1 MTYIKLKNYC
11 NKSKYLLLSI
21 MHCTSY
27 IHDTLL
33 NRNSNN
39 IEEMAKGVIL
49 VNKEMVIAVNIEVEV
64 VVGIKLL
71 LGLFVAVNIYI
82 YSYGGTESKITDLI
96 LYILM

>member
-1 MTYIKLKNYC
+1 MKNYC
-11 NKSKYLLLSI
+11 NKSKNLLLSI
-21 MHCTSY
+21 MHCTSH

-49 VNKEMVIAVNIEVEV
+49 VNKEVVVAVNIEVEV

-82 YSYGGTESKITDLI
+82 YIYIFTAMKELKVNILI
-96 LYILM
+96 

>member
-39 IEEMAKGVIL
+39 IEEKAKGVIL
-49 VNKEMVIAVNIEVEV
+49 VNKEVVIAVNIEVEV
-64 VVGIKLL
+64 VV
-71 LGLFVAVNIYI
+71 AVNIYI
-82 YSYGGTESKITDLI
+82 YI
-96 LYILM
+96 YIFTAMEELKVKLLTLFYIF